1 MPLVSVKGDRLSTG
15 HICVS
20 TTTLASPG
28 QTSVRVN
35 NIAVARITDPTV
47 SHPFP
52 PDIPPCGSHAS
63 TVKTGSRTVNI
74 AGRKCARVGDAAD
87 SGALLSKLGN
97 VFAGG

>member
-47 SHPFP
+47 SHLFP
-52 PDIPPCGSHAS
+52 PDVPPCGTHTS
-63 TVKTGSRTVNI
+63 TVKQGSGTVFI

-87 SGALLSKLGN
+87 SGRLLDKSGN

>member
-15 HICVS
+15 HICVG
-20 TTTLASPG
+20 TTTLATPG

-35 NIAVARITDPTV
+35 NIPVARITDPTV
-47 SHPFP
+47 SHLFP
-52 PDIPPCGSHAS
+52 PDVPPCGTHTS
-63 TVKTGSRTVNI
+63 TVKTGSSTVNI